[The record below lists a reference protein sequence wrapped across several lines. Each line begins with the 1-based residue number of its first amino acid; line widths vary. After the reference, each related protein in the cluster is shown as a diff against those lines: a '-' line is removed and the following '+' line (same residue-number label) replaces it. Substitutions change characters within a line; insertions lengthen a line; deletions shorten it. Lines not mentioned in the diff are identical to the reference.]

1 MTAHTGEV
9 KAILKALGK
18 KMDKEASDYTGQ
30 HIAMSLYGLQWMS
43 GHRYSMQSTVLYP
56 SCLLSTVLWWWST

>member
-43 GHRYSMQSTVLYP
+43 GHRYSMLSTVLYP
-56 SCLLSTVLWWWST
+56 SCLLSTVLW